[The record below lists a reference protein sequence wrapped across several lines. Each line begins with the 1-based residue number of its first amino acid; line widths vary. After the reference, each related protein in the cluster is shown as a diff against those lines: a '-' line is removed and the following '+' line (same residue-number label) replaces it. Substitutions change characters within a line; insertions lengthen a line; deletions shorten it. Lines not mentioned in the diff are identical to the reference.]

1 VDYHKRYSYIVVK
14 DEEAKPKRRGTV
26 ANSREE
32 LQHFLESYRPGKAVL
47 EATGNWGQARSF
59 NRLN

>member
-1 VDYHKRYSYIVVK
+1 VVK